1 MFRLMFQP
9 KDRFKRSSMARVVW
23 CISPIA
29 MQRSIVNTQ
38 RLALRQIAR
47 PTTRAAVS
55 TPAVAVRAVRP
66 YSLAQEE
73 LSRKSPLARIR
84 LSHVFGG
91 LAVLGLFVT
100 TYGL

>member
-1 MFRLMFQP
+1 MFRIYHEIDVPPGCF
-9 KDRFKRSSMARVVW
+9 RVG
-23 CISPIA
+23 CYPLAI
-29 MQRSIVNTQ
+29 MRRSILTTQ

-47 PTTRAAVS
+47 PTA
-55 TPAVAVRAVRP
+55 RAVGPVVAARSRP

-73 LSRKSPLARIR
+73 LSKPSPLARIR
-84 LSHVFGG
+84 FSHVFGG